1 MYLTEGGPCV
11 CGLVC
16 LAAVLLALEVW
27 KLPCSVLISRPG
39 LLTDSLPLLS
49 PTLFF
54 EC

>member
-16 LAAVLLALEVW
+16 LAVVLLALEVW
-27 KLPCSVLISRPG
+27 KLSRPG